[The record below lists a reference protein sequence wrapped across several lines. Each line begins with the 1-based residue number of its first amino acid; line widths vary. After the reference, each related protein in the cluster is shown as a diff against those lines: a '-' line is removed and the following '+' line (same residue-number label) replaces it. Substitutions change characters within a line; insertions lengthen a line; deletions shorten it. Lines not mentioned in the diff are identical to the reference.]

1 MNSVL
6 EQIANLRSGRW
17 NGIAIPHRFALFL
30 ALSGPDAGGT
40 GLSRP
45 VRGLGSMTLW

>member
-17 NGIAIPHRFALFL
+17 NGIAIPHRFALLL
-30 ALSGPDAGGT
+30 ALSGPYGGVQ
-40 GLSRP
+40 GYP
-45 VRGLGSMTLW
+45 DQLGWRFSIV